1 MLTLTDNCLL
11 KDIMNFL
18 LEMKNFGKFYRYN
31 LERCKICEE
40 KAVLD
45 ICAHCEKRACSDC
58 RATHLE
64 MLKRDLTR
72 MLNQV

>member
-1 MLTLTDNCLL
+1 M
-11 KDIMNFL
+11 IEIEE
-18 LEMKNFGKFYRYN
+18 EMSRYN

-40 KAVLD
+40 KAILD

-72 MLNQV
+72 VLNQKRFRK